1 MQSDNLKLEKIVVNV
16 GVGRLSQAPNFS
28 DKILPE
34 IDKELALIA
43 GQKPSPRGAKQSIA
57 GFKIRAGNVVGLKV
71 TLRGKRMRDF
81 LSRLVNIALPRVR
94 DFRGV
99 DLKNVDKSGNL
110 SIGFREHS
118 VFPEINLETSRVNFG
133 LEVTLVPKIRIR
145 EKAIEAYRQ
154 LGVPFKK

>member
-34 IDKELALIA
+34 IDKELALIT